1 MQFTR
6 SSISIEKV
14 VSERFRSS
22 VSSGYD
28 RDSSAS
34 ALIRRKRSR
43 ASPRIKQASSRPH
56 MDPALS
62 AEASTTDIP
71 EVFAPSLCPI
81 RWIESRIASEPDV
94 AAFGLF
100 LNRWYWYSLNLIF
113 VRWFARKS
121 LNA

>member
-1 MQFTR
+1 MKFTR

-14 VSERFRSS
+14 ISERFRSS

-28 RDSSAS
+28 RDPPAGV
-34 ALIRRKRSR
+34 LVRRKRSR

-71 EVFAPSLCPI
+71 EVLASSLCPI
-81 RWIESRIASEPDV
+81 WRIERRVTSKPTV
-94 AAFGLF
+94 TAFNLF
-100 LNRWYWYSLNLIF
+100 LARWSWHSQNLVI

-121 LNA
+121 FNA